1 MMRPEI
7 LNRVMPCLS
16 AVSPRERTA
25 WPQLTRDTCL
35 VSDLWLTAEGIVRL
49 GELLEEEFKIT
60 LTPSTLVGL
69 ALDGPLICNLVAMV
83 EAAHA

>member
-1 MMRPEI
+1 MRQHPM
-7 LNRVMPCLS
+7 LNRVIDCLR
-16 AVSPRERTA
+16 AVSPREETA

-35 VSDLWLTAEGIVRL
+35 VSDLWLTAEGITRL

-60 LTPSTLVGL
+60 LTPSALVGL

-83 EAAHA
+83 EAADV

>member
-1 MMRPEI
+1 MRHPMFE
-7 LNRVMPCLS
+7 RVIPCLR
-16 AVSPRERTA
+16 AVSPREETA

-35 VSDLWLTAEGIVRL
+35 VSDLWLTAEGIIRL

-60 LTPSTLVGL
+60 LPCGALVGL
-69 ALDGPLICNLVAMV
+69 ALDGPLICNLITMV